1 MMRKLCVLC
10 LLALS
15 LQSVALYGQ
24 AALTSLPEVKKAMDY
39 LERNQQAHLDKQIQ
53 IAEIPAPG
61 FHEEQRAAQLVKEF
75 QRVGLTDV
83 ETDGIGNVLG
93 WRKGSSP
100 RTLVIAAHLD
110 TVFPAGTDVKVK
122 RKDGRLNGPGLVD
135 DTRGLTAILAL
146 AEALNHAKI
155 QTGRTLLFVA
165 DVGEEGLGSL
175 RGIRYLFHEGKYRE
189 RLEAFI
195 SVDSTSDEIKT
206 MEMGS
211 RRYKITVKGP
221 GGHSYLDFGRVNPI
235 HAIGRIID
243 KFAQMQVPSDPKT
256 TYNVGRIGGGTSVN
270 SIPFECWMEVDMRSS
285 DEGEL
290 DKLEQKLLRFSREGV
305 DQENS
310 LRTPSDTK
318 LELVTE
324 KLAVRKSA
332 RNAENA
338 PLVRSAQWAMRQ
350 MGMKPVLAVGSTDSN
365 APLNMGIPAITI
377 GGGGQSGNLHS
388 LEEWFDPKDAY
399 KGVQQ
404 ILLTV
409 LAYDRSIY

>member
-1 MMRKLCVLC
+1 MMRHLFSFA
-10 LLALS
+10 LA
-15 LQSVALYGQ
+15 SVALFGQ
-24 AALTSLPEVKKAMDY
+24 ASLTSLPEIKNAMDY
-39 LERNQQAHLDKQIQ
+39 LEHNQQAHLEKQIQ

-61 FHEEQRAAQLVKEF
+61 FHEEQRAAALAKEF
-75 QRVGLTDV
+75 QRVGLTGV
-83 ETDGIGNVLG
+83 ETDAIGNVLG
-93 WRKGSSP
+93 WRQGSSP
-100 RTLVIAAHLD
+100 QTLVIAAHLD

-122 RKDGRLNGPGLVD
+122 RQSGRLNGPGLVD
-135 DTRGLTAILAL
+135 DTRGLAAILAL
-146 AEALNHAKI
+146 AEALKNSRIATEH
-155 QTGRTLLFVA
+155 TLLFVA

-175 RGIRYLFHEGKYRE
+175 RGIRYLFHEGKYRD
-189 RLEAFI
+189 RLKAFI
-195 SVDSTSDEIKT
+195 SIDSTSGNHIT
-206 MEMGS
+206 TSEMGS

-235 HAIGRIID
+235 HAMGRIID
-243 KFAQMQVPSDPKT
+243 KFAKMEVPANPKT

-270 SIPFECWMEVDMRSS
+270 SIPFESWMEVDLRSS

-290 DKLEQKLLRFSREGV
+290 DKLEHNLLQFARAGV

-310 LRTPSDTK
+310 VRTPSNTR

-332 RNAENA
+332 RNPDNA
-338 PLVRSAQWAMRQ
+338 PLVRAAQWAVRQ
-350 MGMKPVLAVGSTDSN
+350 MGMTPELAVGSTDSN

-404 ILLTV
+404 ILLTI
-409 LAYDRSIY
+409 LAYDRKIG